1 MTQPPPR
8 YPLRAIVRL
17 DKLAL
22 VLGVSLDLLLAVSKD
37 ASSRYRLAKLIVKP
51 DGSTRQP
58 LDAKVPLKGIQ
69 RRIKERIL
77 EKVVFPDYL
86 TGSLKGRDARA
97 NARLHIGAAI
107 VLSEDIANFFPS
119 TKDTLV
125 FKIWRHF
132 FGFAP
137 EVAEILTSLTTKDG
151 ELPQGACTSS
161 YLANLAF
168 WREEHRLYEVF
179 RAQGI
184 AYSRYV
190 DDVSV
195 SSKRRL
201 SNEELS
207 ACIKSVYGMM
217 GRSGFRPRRKKQE
230 IQRANS
236 PMLVTKLLANRRP
249 AISVKE
255 RQAIRASLYQ
265 LEQSVAGRAGD
276 DLRSK
281 LESIAGR
288 VNRLCQMHP
297 VEGERLKA
305 RVRVLRG
312 QIGMGASE
320 VCGPV
325 TGQ

>member
-1 MTQPPPR
+1 MTQQPPR
-8 YPLRAIVRL
+8 YPLRSISRL

-22 VLGVSLDLLLAVSKD
+22 VLGLPLELLVAVSKD

-97 NARLHIGAAI
+97 NARLHVGAAI

-125 FKIWRHF
+125 FRIWRDF

-137 EVAEILTSLTTKDG
+137 DVAEMLTNLTTKDG

-161 YLANLAF
+161 HLANLAF
-168 WREEHRLYEVF
+168 WREEHLLYEVF
-179 RAQGI
+179 SAQGI

-207 ACIKSVYGMM
+207 VCIKSVYGMM
-217 GRSGFRPRRKKQE
+217 GRGGFRPRRRKQE
-230 IQRANS
+230 IQRANK

-255 RQAIRASLYQ
+255 RQAIRASLFQ
-265 LEQSVAGRAGD
+265 LEKSVAAKGSDDLSSTLESVAGR
-276 DLRSK
+276 
-281 LESIAGR
+281 I
-288 VNRLCQMHP
+288 NRLCQMHP
-297 VEGERLKA
+297 AEGERLKA
-305 RVRVLRG
+305 RVRVLRVSM
-312 QIGMGASE
+312 GMEASK
-320 VCGPV
+320 V
-325 TGQ
+325 

>member
-1 MTQPPPR
+1 MTQQPPR
-8 YPLRAIVRL
+8 YPLRSISRL

-22 VLGVSLDLLLAVSKD
+22 VLGLPLELLCSVSKD
-37 ASSRYRLAKLIVKP
+37 ASSRYRRAKLIVKP

-58 LDAKVPLKGIQ
+58 LDAKAPLKGIQ

-97 NARLHIGAAI
+97 NAGLHVGAAI

-119 TKDTLV
+119 TKHILV
-125 FKIWRHF
+125 FRIWRDF

-137 EVAEILTSLTTKDG
+137 DVAEMLTNLTTKDG

-161 YLANLAF
+161 HLANLAF
-168 WREEHRLYEVF
+168 WREEHLLYEVF

-201 SNEELS
+201 SNEELG

-217 GRSGFRPRRKKQE
+217 GRGGFRPRRSKQD
-230 IQRANS
+230 IQRANK

-255 RQAIRASLYQ
+255 RQAIRASLFQ
-265 LEQSVAGRAGD
+265 LEKSVAAQGGD
-276 DLRSK
+276 DLSST
-281 LESIAGR
+281 LESVAGR

-297 VEGERLKA
+297 AEGECLKA
-305 RVRVLRG
+305 RVRVLRASM
-312 QIGMGASE
+312 GMEASK
-320 VCGPV
+320 V
-325 TGQ
+325 